1 MNIYQRNGYENREHY
16 IEVLAFEYGLDF
28 DSVYFLAQMLGEEDD
43 FDGLLIAI
51 ENFMIMV

>member
-16 IEVLAFEYGLDF
+16 IEELAFEYGLDF